1 MEKIRK
7 IVSIKAPLNKVYDYV
22 TTPENLLEIW
32 PSMVEVTDVKRSAD
46 GAHSFNWV
54 YKMGGI
60 HFKGHADTIE
70 VKQNSRIVVKS
81 EKGIPSTFVWIFAG
95 ENGNTRVTLEVEY
108 TMPGKLLD
116 KLADKFLHRVND
128 REAELLLENLKAR
141 MEIGTKVVTKPDLR
155 AHK

>member
-22 TTPENLLEIW
+22 TTPENFLEIW

-60 HFKGHADTIE
+60 HFKGHANTIE
-70 VKQNSRIVVKS
+70 VSR
-81 EKGIPSTFVWIFAG
+81 
-95 ENGNTRVTLEVEY
+95 TRVSW
-108 TMPGKLLD
+108 
-116 KLADKFLHRVND
+116 
-128 REAELLLENLKAR
+128 
-141 MEIGTKVVTKPDLR
+141 
-155 AHK
+155 